1 MNLAEELLQAFI
13 GFSTA
18 HGQTEVSQ
26 ERTAGKQ
33 KAKSFIVRN
42 PLTLELIEGHINGT
56 KGVGAIPINEEN
68 KCKFGALDI
77 DQYPLDHNELID
89 KLEKFHVPCIVCRSK

>member
-1 MNLAEELLQAFI
+1 MNLAEELLEAFS

-42 PLTLELIEGHINGT
+42 PLTLELIEGHINGK

-77 DQYPLDHNELID
+77 DQYPYLYDYGYAHRRKLQNERRIQ
-89 KLEKFHVPCIVCRSK
+89 CIS

>member
-1 MNLAEELLQAFI
+1 MNLAEELLEAFT

-42 PLTLELIEGHINGT
+42 PLTLQLIKVTSTAKKVLVLFLLMKKTN
-56 KGVGAIPINEEN
+56 VGLVLWI
-68 KCKFGALDI
+68 
-77 DQYPLDHNELID
+77 
-89 KLEKFHVPCIVCRSK
+89 

>member
-42 PLTLELIEGHINGT
+42 PLTLQLIEGHIKGT

-77 DQYPLDHNELID
+77 DQYPLDHNKLVD
-89 KLEKFHVPCIVCRSK
+89 KLEELKVP